1 MKQFAVAVAVVFATS
16 AASAGAVLTPY
27 HVVPQERPSSRAE
40 QVVRGPVD
48 VGARRS
54 VLEVGMVDTVGGT
67 THDWQTNG
75 PIYRLLVNSPEYG
88 VHVAWMYSA
97 STSTS
102 HPDRNMRYNFYDFST
117 REWNRIDTNFML
129 SGISVF
135 AERSGYGGLDAD
147 PGSGVAVVSGH
158 LGYPLRIDVA
168 RDTAPGAGIFEYCSG
183 SPELEGYSYPA
194 LAVDSAGRMH
204 VHCMEYPFAEDNFCT
219 RCSTWCNWTE
229 PVAIYPPVPNAEYP
243 DQNIAGSKVSD
254 KVCVTW
260 VYSRAGYHQHP
271 GFYRISTDGG
281 KTWGT
286 PAQLD
291 WPPAFS
297 GDTLPSF
304 HISSLFPFF
313 DRNDEL
319 HIVAAVAPFL
329 RDSNFIIPAEI
340 WHWKPDTWDR
350 IHRAECAPG
359 NLQGLVGFN
368 ALYACRPSIGE
379 GEGGELYAA
388 WEQFDSSNYDPGT
401 GLLRADIFTAR
412 STDSGATWQ
421 TVQLTAG
428 GNVSHRFPSVIDLS
442 PTDTVTMGFPWVM
455 YMVDQVAG
463 FAQRGQGPVTRNPI
477 VVQRPGHVGIE
488 ESGHEH
494 ASKPVPAVR
503 SLVRHVLSLPGRMR
517 AELLDISGRRVM
529 DLEPGQ
535 NDVRHLAPGVYFL
548 RSAESGRRMAVRKI
562 VIQR

>member
-1 MKQFAVAVAVVFATS
+1 VKQFAVAVVVVFAIS
-16 AASAGAVLTPY
+16 VASAGAVLTPY
-27 HVVPQERPSSRAE
+27 NVVPEERPLSRAE
-40 QVVRGPVD
+40 PVVREPVD
-48 VGARRS
+48 VGPRHS

-67 THDWQTNG
+67 THDWQAGG

-102 HPDRNMRYNFYDFST
+102 YPDRNMRYNFYDFPT
-117 REWNRIDTNFML
+117 GEWNRVDTNFML

-158 LGYPLRIDVA
+158 LGNPLRIDVA

-183 SPELEGYSYPA
+183 SPELEGYAYPA
-194 LAVDSAGRMH
+194 LAVDSAGRIH
-204 VHCMEYPFAEDNFCT
+204 IHCVDYMMVEDNFYT
-219 RCSTWCNWTE
+219 RCSTWCNWTD
-229 PVAIYPPVPNAEYP
+229 PVAIYPPQPNAEYP
-243 DQNIAGSKVSD
+243 DQNIAASKVSD

-260 VYSRAGYHQHP
+260 VHSPMVYCQRP

-281 KTWGT
+281 KTWDT
-286 PAQLD
+286 PAQLA

-313 DRNDEL
+313 DRNDGL

-329 RDSNFIIPAEI
+329 RDTNYIIPAEI
-340 WHWKPDTWDR
+340 WHWSADTWDR

-359 NLQGLVGFN
+359 NLQGPVGFN
-368 ALYACRPSIGE
+368 AIYACRPSIGE
-379 GEGGELYAA
+379 GEGGELFAA

-442 PTDTVTMGFPWVM
+442 PTDTLMMGFPWVM
-455 YMVDQVAG
+455 YMVDLVAG

-477 VVQRPGHVGIE
+477 VVQRPGYVGIGE
-488 ESGHEH
+488 PGAGH
-494 ASKPVPAVR
+494 ASLPVHAVPT
-503 SLVRHVLSLPGRMR
+503 LVRQVLSLPGKMQ
-517 AELLDISGRRVM
+517 AELLDITGRRV
-529 DLEPGQ
+529 LSLQPGA
-535 NDVRHLAPGVYFL
+535 NDIRNVVPGVYFL
-548 RSAESGRRMAVRKI
+548 RSAESGGRSPVRKT